1 MICITIDTKD
11 GYTKDASASF
21 FVTLRRA
28 RRGLRMAVVE
38 ILAVWFALSLTG
50 ALAPGP
56 LSAAVVQQA
65 SKRGRLHGI
74 LPMVGHAIVE
84 LGIIAAIII
93 SVQALT
99 LDHMTIDLLVGFGG
113 IIIVLFGLLALKEYR
128 YESPTAES
136 SIGFQPSTS
145 TVFEATVQGA
155 AVSILSPY
163 FLLWWFG
170 VGLSSVT
177 LLMTELQVGVGTV
190 FLAGVLVY
198 FTHISTDLL
207 WGAFLTVGTDKA
219 KRRATVGGLDWIN
232 IAVGLFQVVLGAWFV
247 LIAIL

>member
-1 MICITIDTKD
+1 
-11 GYTKDASASF
+11 
-21 FVTLRRA
+21 
-28 RRGLRMAVVE
+28 MAVVE

-84 LGIIAAIII
+84 LGIIAAIIV

-99 LDHMTIDLLVGFGG
+99 LDQMTIDLLIGFGG
-113 IIIVLFGLLALKEYR
+113 IVIVLFGLLALKDYR
-128 YESPTAES
+128 YVRRADETSMESKA
-136 SIGFQPSTS
+136 STS
-145 TVFEATVQGA
+145 TVLEATVQGA

-219 KRRATVGGLDWIN
+219 KTRATVRGLDWIN
-232 IAVGLFQVVLGAWFV
+232 IAVGLFQVVLGVWFIF
-247 LIAIL
+247 IAIF